1 MSFLKKTFGLLAI
14 FSVIPVAY
22 AATARPGTTSAN
34 SRVGIVSTTASRRMP
49 TMTTY
54 LNSAIA
60 GTGVGGNTI
69 TGSIAGSGVLDDEEC
84 RTSYDEC
91 IRDPE
96 VCGPDFEECTTNIL
110 FHAQMP
116 KCTNILMQCGASGI
130 NSLFGTSNIGALSTV
145 AEYLKDA
152 KGNEIEVKR
161 YTYPI
166 DSSVMGMAIIGG
178 MHANQFPDS
187 ATCSKR
193 YISCLN
199 RDTVCGADF
208 ELCTSKSE
216 FKKQSLQCESTL
228 ARCTADGVM
237 SLFNVK
243 QWTEKGT
250 IDSGSVIGEMITAG
264 ADLAANNAVNTCY
277 RVADQCFSA
286 ACANNPLR
294 CIAGKSQSVINSA
307 DGLAGG
313 SAVSNGTVART
324 FDGTDYEDKIWSASD
339 VNKFLGAA
347 CRDTIGANKYCQMT
361 AMGKTPSKKELQDID
376 VQEEV
381 FAEILNLRK
390 STFESN
396 LTGLLQ
402 EFDTDA
408 KNKCSETIKSCA
420 MRTCGGGYGSL
431 CWAQVYGDGKEGSV
445 ATADSA
451 QLKEITVG
459 CSAIVNAD
467 PYCIYAYQSG
477 ADKGAFGY
485 SYYDG
490 DVFDELF
497 SDDDPLGVVAALNA
511 SLQSSYDASSIANMK
526 KQCEGVAI
534 SCVKTMCGDKYE
546 NCYRNRSD
554 VVLDRSYVTTNSE
567 VFDKSMNKVGGV
579 LDTVV
584 VLGLC
589 LNTVKNSPICE
600 EHLLITSQKY
610 TADNYEQLWGQS
622 GETRS
627 AWLAAGQN
635 TEKFANPEVQ
645 ETNDKG
651 EELCYDPA
659 NNKGPCGQMNSDT
672 KQVYDTNKPVMT
684 TVQEYAINK
693 SATGIFQ
700 NLLADMELEA
710 QAIYNSELV
719 AEQSACYAANGGGVS
734 NSSAATYMW
743 AKLNSTADI
752 SNSLLKGFASA
763 DFTPSNDLY
772 ESYCRVRVNLTSKD
786 TKINNI
792 LLSNEATNWNARYFV
807 VGDAFTCG
815 SWIPTDTLR
824 DKILEQVKDANKKK
838 DARTRALA
846 YVLGPMASVGLGAFV
861 GTETQKGNILGG
873 LTGAGEKEKA
883 TNIRKRQFNVKVT
896 AGKNCI
902 KELEKM
908 GAGVSNA
915 TLKSYAN
922 KAIDYADEAEIDVS
936 KYRKKVKSVS
946 ATSTD
951 TGVLSKLEDALAG
964 LEDECKE
971 WKDREGD
978 FDEYDDPDGMSEA
991 DDKAK
996 GAAWAMGA
1004 ATTVA
1009 GIGVTAMATET
1020 ALSAQKD
1027 EEVQAIMDE
1036 LNEKIRCTIGG
1047 VDVGGYGDII
1057 PVMFD

>member
-14 FSVIPVAY
+14 FSVIPATY

-60 GTGVGGNTI
+60 GTSVGGNTI
-69 TGSIAGSGVLDDEEC
+69 TGSIAGSGALDDEEC

-216 FKKQSLQCESTL
+216 FKKQSLHCESTL

-313 SAVSNGTVART
+313 SAVSNGTVTRT

-361 AMGKTPSKKELQDID
+361 AMGKNPSKKELQDID

-420 MRTCGGGYGSL
+420 MRTCGGGIGSL
-431 CWAQVYGDGKEGSV
+431 CWSQVYGDGKKGSV

-477 ADKGAFGY
+477 ADNGAFGY

-490 DVFDELF
+490 DVFGKLF
-497 SDDDPLGVVAALNA
+497 SDNDPLGVVAALNA
-511 SLQSSYDASSIANMK
+511 SLATNYDASSIANMK
-526 KQCEGVAI
+526 KQCEGVAV
-534 SCVKTMCGDKYE
+534 SCIKSMCGDKYE

-659 NNKGPCGQMNSDT
+659 NNKGPCGQMNSNT

-734 NSSAATYMW
+734 NSSSATYMW

-752 SNSLLKGFASA
+752 SNYPLKGFTSA

-772 ESYCRVRVNLTSKD
+772 DSYCRVRVNLTSKD

-792 LLSNEATNWNARYFV
+792 LLGNDATVWNARYFV

-824 DKILEQVKDANKKK
+824 DKILDQVKDANKKK
-838 DARTRALA
+838 DSRTRALA
-846 YVLGPMASVGLGAFV
+846 YVLGPMASIAGGAVLGT
-861 GTETQKGNILGG
+861 GIEKGNILGG
-873 LTGAGEKEKA
+873 LTGKKSTKQIDAIVEKIEAAESCSDAATVAAAVTDESKLATAKAQLEIAVQHADDAGLNTSSYGYEKSDTLESIKSKA
-883 TNIRKRQFNVKVT
+883 ASLKAKCDNKKTS
-896 AGKNCI
+896 
-902 KELEKM
+902 LEK
-908 GAGVSNA
+908 
-915 TLKSYAN
+915 
-922 KAIDYADEAEIDVS
+922 D
-936 KYRKKVKSVS
+936 
-946 ATSTD
+946 
-951 TGVLSKLEDALAG
+951 
-964 LEDECKE
+964 KE
-971 WKDREGD
+971 NEGD
-978 FDEYDDPDGMSEA
+978 NV
-991 DDKAK
+991 K
-996 GAAWAMGA
+996 GAAWGVGA
-1004 ATTVA
+1004 ATTLA

-1047 VDVGGYGDII
+1047 VDVGGYGDIV
-1057 PVMFD
+1057 PVVFE